1 MALVVTKVVFRLFKE
16 PLSMAI
22 LETALLFTAVLV
34 SVGSALLLRS
44 SIQKKQAAGL
54 NLRDAEQKYRQAREA
69 RLSAEDALRRAES
82 ERREA
87 ERKLEQAHAELHAA
101 EKMRRQAQDTVRLA
115 NDARAQ
121 AERARDVAKEEAR
134 AAIQE
139 RDAAKDAARQ
149 ANEERDVAIRAREQ
163 AERERDAALARM
175 QIAEEAKV
183 QAEAEQDT
191 ARRERDEAILAKKV
205 AEENTRR
212 AIQAKFDAEEQA
224 RQAIQHAEELQK
236 QAEHA
241 RDFAIQ
247 ERDTALEQA
256 RLASERAQQAE
267 VMQKQAEAERDK
279 TIDERD
285 RALEQARL
293 ADERA
298 QQAEAERDKT
308 IDERDRAL
316 EQARLADERAQQAEV
331 ERDAALNERDRALE
345 QARLANERAQQA
357 EAMQKQAEAE
367 RDAAL
372 NQRDKAI
379 REKQV
384 AEEDARRA
392 KELVEKLRQPVEP
405 HTTIDETPVAKEEH
419 DSTINQTLPAV
430 SESPSAT
437 TKHPKTLP
445 PRRDDGA
452 TTPKLS
458 ISPALRPPRR
468 GELQFHKEPTPRS
481 TRPEIVCVQKQNV
494 WILQI
499 ELPQEWLENHSGLQV
514 RQNGLPLDG
523 EEGDWQLSAPYGNV
537 EVLSDQGIIWQVDLG
552 EQATQPLVFKLS
564 GDGERGHR
572 VRRVTRGWY
581 LLIVPEDWIH
591 TGFEP
596 QSVSIEGYHAYCR
609 LVDDQ
614 REISFQTPTRGNIA
628 VPRASLFTLKGNRL
642 KDANE
647 ERPPLFGN
655 TLPRIRAMN
664 PSAWQSVETIVVGE
678 EGRGRKEWSSVAFAP
693 DKNQPEQDLPSEIAQ
708 WQAAWFFVRFYDENV
723 QLIDSLDF
731 RLAHGLKEICINA
744 SSPFPGEG
752 GHSATRV
759 EFHHIADCKIEPLSN
774 VETTSSDGITI
785 AEIPPQPT
793 FDRTDWKIIPSGH
806 TSTQITVLAERIWW
820 AIGTKDQTPTDS
832 EWMDKPLALTRAD
845 FVAISDKAV
854 WLRLPG
860 PRWVDEIPV
869 GFAQEAVRSF
879 PVRVTEQTASIPLC
893 DFCDSESLRQIGTS
907 HFVMRLNGV
916 ATPLAHVRVRA
927 KCKYCPV
934 LADSLDDLCNHIAS
948 QHLDA
953 LYPSLTYEEHR
964 RRNPQLPY
972 RIAICLKPGCPY
984 YACSYSPRENVT
996 DLILEHIRRKRHY
1009 DQDGHP
1015 RFEELFTVE
1024 KIRAR
1029 LPELPIP
1036 DIRRCT
1042 FPPCTWEK
1050 ENSSPA
1056 DLLRHLKE
1064 EHLNALYE
1072 LC

>member
-1 MALVVTKVVFRLFKE
+1 
-16 PLSMAI
+16 MAI

-121 AERARDVAKEEAR
+121 AERARDVAKEEAH

-267 VMQKQAEAERDK
+267 VMQKQAEAERD
-279 TIDERD
+279 
-285 RALEQARL
+285 
-293 ADERA
+293 
-298 QQAEAERDKT
+298 
-308 IDERDRAL
+308 
-316 EQARLADERAQQAEV
+316 
-331 ERDAALNERDRALE
+331 AALNERDRALE

-392 KELVEKLRQPVEP
+392 KELLEKLRQPVEP

-537 EVLSDQGIIWQVDLG
+537 KVHSDQGIIWQVDLG

-614 REISFQTPTRGNIA
+614 REICFQTPTRGNIA

-708 WQAAWFFVRFYDENV
+708 WQASWFFVRFYDENV
-723 QLIDSLDF
+723 QLIDSMDF
-731 RLAHGLKEICINA
+731 RLAYGLKEIRINS

-759 EFHHIADCKIEPLSN
+759 EFHHIADCKIEPPSN
-774 VETTSSDGITI
+774 VETTPSDGITI

-845 FVAISDKAV
+845 FVAVSDKAV